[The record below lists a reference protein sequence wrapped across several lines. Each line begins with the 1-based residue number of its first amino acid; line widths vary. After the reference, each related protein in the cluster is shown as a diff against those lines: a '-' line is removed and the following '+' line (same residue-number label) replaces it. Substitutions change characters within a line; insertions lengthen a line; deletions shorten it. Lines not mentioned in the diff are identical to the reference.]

1 MSRVSKTILIID
13 DKRNIREVLS
23 AILQN
28 EGYTVHS
35 AENARQA
42 LERMPKIV
50 PAIVITDL
58 KLPGIDGIELVKR
71 LKERDPGIPIIIIT
85 AFGSISSAVEAI
97 KAGGYDYLTKPLD
110 YERLKLLIRRALD
123 QRRPRMKDADLRLAL
138 NRQESVREIVGAGP
152 IMNRL
157 LELISTVAPSNS
169 SVLIQGE
176 SGTGKELVARAI
188 FMRSKRKGG
197 PFVVV
202 DCSALPDDLLE
213 SELMGYE
220 KGAFTG
226 AVSRKEG
233 RIELANGGTLFLDE
247 IGEMKLPLQA
257 KLLRLIQERRFFRIG
272 GLAPIDVDFRLVAAT
287 NRDLK
292 REVEAGRFR
301 ADLYYRLNVINIT
314 VPPLRDRR
322 EDIPLLARAAVK
334 KIALRNEMPE
344 KIIAPN
350 VMDLLI
356 RYAWPGNVRELENCI
371 ERMMVVCREDVI
383 SAECVPPEL
392 VELEF
397 APEGR
402 GSENPPSLEDLEREA
417 IIAAL
422 QKANGNK
429 SEAARLLRIDRKALY
444 NRLMKYH
451 LSIEA
456 R

>member
-1 MSRVSKTILIID
+1 VSKTILIID